1 MHPENNGP
9 LATSTSN
16 TDWDAGAWDGM
27 SEEEALEWD
36 LIEVLSKLGTIIAS
50 QSWARGSWST
60 VYEYKGRYFAVD
72 EVQGQVC
79 SSAEEAFERASIGK
93 DAYDEINKL
102 YIMKGYERYLAEN

>member
-36 LIEVLSKLGTIIAS
+36 LIEVLVIPPKNHRT
-50 QSWARGSWST
+50 Q
-60 VYEYKGRYFAVD
+60 K
-72 EVQGQVC
+72 
-79 SSAEEAFERASIGK
+79 
-93 DAYDEINKL
+93 
-102 YIMKGYERYLAEN
+102 